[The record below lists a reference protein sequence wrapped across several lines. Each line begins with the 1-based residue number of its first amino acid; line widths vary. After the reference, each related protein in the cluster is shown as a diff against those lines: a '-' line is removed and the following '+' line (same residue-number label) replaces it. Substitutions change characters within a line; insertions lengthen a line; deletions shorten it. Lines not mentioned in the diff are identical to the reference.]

1 MANITK
7 AYGGKMLKIIVWC
20 YAIMLVLL
28 AGVLVLMME
37 GCTDF
42 PPQNNIDGVYDHP
55 TDNITIPLQ
64 TQE

>member
-1 MANITK
+1 
-7 AYGGKMLKIIVWC
+7 
-20 YAIMLVLL
+20 MLVLI

-42 PPQNNIDGVYDHP
+42 TPQTSIDGIYDHP
-55 TDNITIPLQ
+55 TDNITMPSQ

>member
-1 MANITK
+1 
-7 AYGGKMLKIIVWC
+7 
-20 YAIMLVLL
+20 MLVLL

-42 PPQNNIDGVYDHP
+42 PPQTNVDGIYDHP